1 LIVIY
6 KKKEGNMIETII
18 DRANTHS
25 TRCRIPLN
33 KVQL

>member
-6 KKKEGNMIETII
+6 KKKGNMIETII
-18 DRANTHS
+18 DRENTHS

>member
-1 LIVIY
+1 
-6 KKKEGNMIETII
+6 MIETII

-33 KVQL
+33 KV